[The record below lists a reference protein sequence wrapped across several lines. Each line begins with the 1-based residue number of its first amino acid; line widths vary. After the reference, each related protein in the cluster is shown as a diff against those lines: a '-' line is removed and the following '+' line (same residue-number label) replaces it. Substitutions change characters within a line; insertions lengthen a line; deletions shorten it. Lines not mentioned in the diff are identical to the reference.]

1 MCALREEFLQ
11 GGVRGDD
18 VFGRTDIA
26 AGVAAAFPSL
36 DVTGA
41 ESAAH
46 LREALLRGNTGAGP
60 AFVALDC
67 DPKEIPPFLPFQP
80 FAEAAGDADRA
91 EHTDNKENADE
102 RRVVRAG

>member
-1 MCALREEFLQ
+1 EPEEAFTSS
-11 GGVRGDD
+11 
-18 VFGRTDIA
+18 GRTDLHHTIDTEGRTGDRRDDFA
-26 AGVAAAFPSL
+26 
-36 DVTGA
+36 GA

-46 LREALLRGNTGAGP
+46 LRAALLRGNTGAGP

-80 FAEAAGDADRA
+80 FAQAAGHADRA
-91 EHTDNKENADE
+91 GYADNKENADE